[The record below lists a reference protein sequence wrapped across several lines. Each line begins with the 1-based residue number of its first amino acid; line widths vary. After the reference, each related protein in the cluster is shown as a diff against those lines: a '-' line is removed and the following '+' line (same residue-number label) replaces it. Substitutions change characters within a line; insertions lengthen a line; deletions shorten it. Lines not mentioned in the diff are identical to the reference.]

1 MGYCCV
7 MIEDGVLRDYVIS
20 ALELAGISCC
30 ADRPGEASVICCSD
44 EGIPPV
50 PEGCAVLVL
59 YRRPRYTRS
68 PAYTALSESRECRA
82 LERPFLLDELIRNVS
97 ELLKPGERAAE
108 IRGGARES
116 AVILRRD
123 GMTAEYDGV
132 TVRLTEREFRLLE
145 VLAEK
150 SGATVS
156 REVILRDA
164 WDGMESRGNVV
175 DVYVGY
181 LRRKL
186 EPILG
191 RGAILAVRGAGYVL
205 SAGEKKL
212 QIR

>member
-1 MGYCCV
+1 
-7 MIEDGVLRDYVIS
+7 MIR
-20 ALELAGISCC
+20 
-30 ADRPGEASVICCSD
+30 
-44 EGIPPV
+44 
-50 PEGCAVLVL
+50 
-59 YRRPRYTRS
+59 
-68 PAYTALSESRECRA
+68 
-82 LERPFLLDELIRNVS
+82 
-97 ELLKPGERAAE
+97 
-108 IRGGARES
+108 
-116 AVILRRD
+116 RRD
-123 GMTAEYDGV
+123 DMTAEYDGV

-150 SGATVS
+150 AGATVS